1 MRVFLVLTI
10 ATTVSVLMGQTVASQ
25 AGQLTGTVRD
35 VCGRTLPGTAV
46 HLVNESGTVAQTVVD
61 GEGRYAVGAVRPG
74 PWVVTFALLAFRSQD
89 VHILVSDRRA
99 LELNVRLLPDSAL
112 KEELTVTHGDPNVH
126 YRKYLVH
133 GVVSTLTGEPIRA
146 ATVHFREVG
155 PQTSVAG
162 TDVCTTDEFGRSAV
176 FRWNPAPARWS
187 VSVEAAGYV
196 PHTYR
201 GFELKPD
208 ESQALNIRLVPR

>member
-1 MRVFLVLTI
+1 MRVLLVLTI
-10 ATTVSVLMGQTVASQ
+10 ATTVSVLMGQRVASQ

-46 HLVNESGTVAQTVVD
+46 SLANESGTVAQTVVD
-61 GEGRYAVGAVRPG
+61 DRGRYSIGAVRPG
-74 PWVVTFALLAFRSQD
+74 PWVLTFALLAFRSQEE
-89 VHILVSDRRA
+89 HILVSDHPA
-99 LELNVRLLPDSAL
+99 VELNVRLLTDPTL
-112 KEELTVTHGDPNVH
+112 KEELTVTHGDPNVR
-126 YRKYLVH
+126 YGKYLVH

-146 ATVHFREVG
+146 ATVQFREVG

-162 TDVCTTDEFGRSAV
+162 TEVCTTDEFGRFAV
-176 FRWNPAPARWS
+176 SRWNPAPTRWS
-187 VSVEAAGYV
+187 VSVEAAGYA

-208 ESQALNIRLVPR
+208 ESQTLNIRLTPQ